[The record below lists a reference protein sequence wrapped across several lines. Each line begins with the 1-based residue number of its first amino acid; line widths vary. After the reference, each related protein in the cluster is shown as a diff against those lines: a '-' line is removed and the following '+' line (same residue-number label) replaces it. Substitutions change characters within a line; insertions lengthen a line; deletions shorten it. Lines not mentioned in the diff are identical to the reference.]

1 MINGSML
8 KEKRLSLKLSQL
20 DVANQACLSLNQV
33 QALEDDDAS
42 PFYSNQIRLQCLKR
56 VAMSLGIALA
66 EIDETASNIAP
77 DYLLNINGP
86 PALSLASHLHK
97 KVFLLA
103 REARPFVGY
112 GLLMIGVLLAINY
125 LLARSQSEPA
135 AVTPTIA
142 QAATPPVTQPVTP
155 LGNAKKNP
163 PDLAGSITE
172 QVPAEPVM
180 AVPEVAVKV
189 EVAEPV
195 QSNTQTCYE
204 GSDLATLQ
212 VSDPIKAANKV
223 YFSSASAQTICISD
237 ANNHLKRFH
246 LSDRRGVV
254 FRGSPPFIVSAENF
268 SSLALFFQGKKVQLG
283 DTTSG
288 AVKLS
293 ASPLP

>member
-103 REARPFVGY
+103 RDARSFIIY
-112 GLLMIGVLLAINY
+112 GLLVTSVLLAMNY

-135 AVTPTIA
+135 AITPA
-142 QAATPPVTQPVTP
+142 VAQPVTP
-155 LGNAKKNP
+155 LSNAKKNP
-163 PDLAGSITE
+163 PDLASAITE

-204 GSDLATLQ
+204 GSDLAALQ